1 MTSPAET
8 IGKDLRHLANDTEQ
22 LLKSAASSGDE
33 HVAALRTRLEGQ
45 VKHLRT
51 QIGDIEASAARQARQ
66 AVRATDETVRAH
78 PYGALGIAA
87 AAGLLIGFLAA
98 KR

>member
-1 MTSPAET
+1 MNTRAET
-8 IGKDLRHLANDTEQ
+8 LGADLRHLADETEH
-22 LLKSAASSGDE
+22 LLKSAANSGDE
-33 HVAALRTRLEGQ
+33 QVAALRSRLEGQ
-45 VKHLRT
+45 LKHLRT
-51 QIGDIEASAARQARQ
+51 QIGDAEAAAMRQARQ

-78 PYGALGIAA
+78 PYSALGIAA